1 MYKVDTCS
9 GRFDFVIVGRA
20 TAWLMLTLTF
30 ICFILN
36 FSINVS
42 ADITNNLFFNPD
54 LNMAMQ
60 KIEEL
65 YTIVRKQEEH
75 ILTLEQR
82 TIESRNT
89 AKKQNDRIARLEA
102 RFQELDIGVKTQND
116 ASETTGK

>member
-1 MYKVDTCS
+1 
-9 GRFDFVIVGRA
+9 
-20 TAWLMLTLTF
+20 
-30 ICFILN
+30 
-36 FSINVS
+36 
-42 ADITNNLFFNPD
+42 
-54 LNMAMQ
+54 MAMQ

-102 RFQELDIGVKTQND
+102 RFQELYIGVKTQND